1 MCVDVHHRDC
11 VCKSMFSVSLCLSLC
26 VFFFSFL
33 TAASYSLSFNPCNN
47 THKFFFN
54 KRALTQFHIYNGH
67 IELTCQQIHT
77 WNAVCFLSLHL
88 SISFF
93 VHIFLVSLLIRFD
106 VRISRRKKNCTK
118 KMKNWNN
125 ISVQRR
131 K

>member
-26 VFFFSFL
+26 VFFFLFL
-33 TAASYSLSFNPCNN
+33 LLLLIHCPSIHAT
-47 THKFFFN
+47 THTNFFFN

-106 VRISRRKKNCTK
+106 VRISRRKKK
-118 KMKNWNN
+118 LHEKDEKLE
-125 ISVQRR
+125 
-131 K
+131 